1 MSSSSGARGVR
12 PTDLVALVS
21 FEGKVYPNE
30 ALSWERLAKG
40 EADPHPLENAFEQF
54 FSFATRRNTWIN
66 VKGQT
71 IRGMLSARK
80 RGGGLAWE
88 VDCLIH
94 ADEDPA
100 VLASLAGRMQSDAA
114 RAGARRVFLRLRE
127 DAAIVDAAREA
138 GFVVTRRETLWG
150 SGDPPLPGIADPPLR
165 EREKEDVLSL
175 FALYNASVPQGI
187 RGLEAST
194 AEEWNAFQ
202 ETRGFSRKSHEFVL
216 EEDGRIS
223 GSVRTAR
230 ERSVGWMEVACRPES
245 RWLDALVAAGL
256 RRIGARRSVFVP
268 VPEYSPAL
276 SEVLAN
282 GGFQPFGSAVTL
294 VKRIAIPVTEAEP
307 APAARPV
314 IAN

>member
-30 ALSWERLAKG
+30 AVSWERLAKG
-40 EADPHPLENAFEQF
+40 EPDPHPLENAFEQW
-54 FSFATRRNTWIN
+54 FSFATGRNTWIN
-66 VKGQT
+66 VKGQS
-71 IRGMLSARK
+71 IHGMLSTRK

-100 VLASLAGRMQSDAA
+100 VLASLAGRMQADAA
-114 RAGARRVFLRLRE
+114 RTGARRVFLRLRD
-127 DAAIVDAAREA
+127 DAQTVDAIRAA
-138 GFVVTRRETLWG
+138 GFVATRRETLWG
-150 SGDPPLPGIADPPLR
+150 SGEPPVPRVADPPLR
-165 EREKEDVLSL
+165 EREKGDVPGLFSL
-175 FALYNASVPQGI
+175 YTASVPQGI
-187 RGLEAST
+187 RGLEAATS
-194 AEEWNAFQ
+194 EEWHAFQ

-216 EEDGRIS
+216 EEDGRIT

-230 ERSVGWMEVACRPES
+230 ERSVGWMEVTCRPES

-256 RRIGARRSVFVP
+256 RRIGGRRSVFVP
-268 VPEYSPAL
+268 VPDFAPAL

-282 GGFQPFGSAVTL
+282 AGFQPFGSAVTL
-294 VKRIAIPVTEAEP
+294 VKRIAIPVTEAET